1 MLPTSRHLTRETNGS
16 DPPPVI
22 ILACPVFRDWL
33 EANLPK
39 DHAINVAFLDE
50 GLHARPANLR
60 HAIQTAIDGLE
71 RPSLVA
77 LAYGLCGNGLHG
89 VQAREH
95 TLLIPRSPDCIAILL
110 GSHAAYQTQME
121 DEPGTY
127 FLSPG
132 WIASGKNPLDESI
145 ALERKHGAETAAW
158 LMDMQYRHYR
168 RLILIGQDPQAMEAV
183 RPRALEI
190 AEYCARWGMR
200 YEERLGSGDY
210 LRRLLAGLSDIA
222 EAAAGAGG
230 AVGIGDDF
238 LIIAPGEEVRRT
250 LFER

>member
-1 MLPTSRHLTRETNGS
+1 MLPTSGS
-16 DPPPVI
+16 DSPPVV
-22 ILACPVFRDWL
+22 ILACPVFRAWL
-33 EANLPK
+33 EANLPN
-39 DHAINVAFLDE
+39 DHAINLAFLDE

-60 HAIQTAIDGLE
+60 QAIQTAIDRLE

-110 GSHAAYQTQME
+110 GSHAAYQTQVE

-158 LMDMQYRHYR
+158 VMDMQYRHYR

-190 AEYCARWGMR
+190 AEYCARWGMG

-210 LRRLLAGLSDIA
+210 LRRLVATLLILI
-222 EAAAGAGG
+222 AAGPGVAE
-230 AVGIGDDF
+230 VTGDDF
-238 LIIAPGEEVRRT
+238 LIIPPGGGVDQSMFQR
-250 LFER
+250 